1 MKKDLMIIADY
12 SQQEMISLQ
21 ELCEICQIEPDTVRT
36 LVTYAVV
43 EPVQADDDWR
53 FRPDQLQRLQKAL
66 RLQHDLELNAAGAAL
81 VLDLLQEMRELRSK
95 LSLFEKH
102 Y

>member
-21 ELCEICQIEPDTVRT
+21 EVCEICQVDPETIRT

-43 EPVQADDDWR
+43 EPIQQQDWR
-53 FRPDQLQRLQKAL
+53 FQPEHLQRIQKAL
-66 RLQHDLELNAAGAAL
+66 RLQHDLELNAAGVAL
-81 VLDLLQEMRELRSK
+81 VLDLLQEMRALRAK